1 MDNKKTL
8 KEDIHVALITKK
20 WKEKLKD
27 IKYTY
32 KLNFQK
38 KGKGKK
44 KKKGE
49 IWDYNDLEFFLNNAD
64 KNLWLVKESKPTET
78 DTNKYGTLKDYISV
92 EVPFVLNEKIIKSM
106 LEELDKD
113 IKSVIN
119 AKMETGTW
127 VNHNLTELK
136 IGDNPNKNPPKPICE
151 LSANDWIHI
160 NVFLSVIDKV
170 FESTL
175 IETHLFDD
183 WISNNRKD
191 LCNSDKETFNLYDYI
206 STTLLK
212 KHILKE
218 EEERKKKDGVVKAV
232 KKQLEKDGLVKAVDK
247 QLRKE
252 ELVKEVD
259 KQLRREDNLGIE
271 VEKQLEKKDKL
282 IRVTLLDNLI
292 GVTLL
297 DNSGNKDELKKELV
311 KEVDEQLRKK
321 ELVKEVKEY
330 LEKGKHVKE
339 EVVLVEVTLS
349 DNKDSLVK
357 EEVVL
362 VEVTLS
368 DNKDSLVK
376 EEVVLVEVTL
386 SDNKDSL
393 VKEVEMELGTKII
406 MDRIDNCKQL
416 YLDYFIKLHELNIM
430 YDYLVLEKSKSYKAY
445 NDTNIVNELTQFD
458 GIIAKTYLDNIKIY
472 HTEKSKKSKKSK
484 EDKLDYFKGAV
495 FETEFKNNIIVEKEN
510 IKEVCKN
517 LSDKYTELHT
527 IFMEMKDNLVV
538 INR

>member
-357 EEVVL
+357 E
-362 VEVTLS
+362 
-368 DNKDSLVK
+368 
-376 EEVVLVEVTL
+376 
-386 SDNKDSL
+386 
-393 VKEVEMELGTKII
+393 VEMELGTKII